1 MKRKIVEFLATGFY
15 TGRIRPAPGTWGTLV
30 GVPVAYL
37 FKLGSPMFYM
47 VASIV
52 LLFVAVA
59 IAEVYEMM
67 TGHHDT
73 GEVVIDEVVG
83 YVIALTWLPPTWQFF
98 VAGFV
103 VFRIFDIWKPYPI
116 SVMDQKIRGGLG
128 TILDDVAAGLVSNFV
143 LQVIYQKTDWLGHTW
158 NGISLG

>member
-1 MKRKIVEFLATGFY
+1 M
-15 TGRIRPAPGTWGTLV
+15 
-30 GVPVAYL
+30 PVAYL
-37 FKLGSPMFYM
+37 FKLGSPLFYM
-47 VASIV
+47 IASVV
-52 LLFVAVA
+52 LLFFAVA